1 MNHKIVS
8 TIFLFTFLIGLVFCR
23 QNNDNHHSDKNS
35 EKHTESKVNYMKAA
49 IPAKIFNCMNK
60 LPLMRCM
67 KLLLLAR
74 MESRDLQLHNTGN
87 ASTDF
92 LHHVIES
99 DDTQIPFNYYEVYSS
114 LNETQLSVRLLKS
127 FQKFFEG
134 REIMLHFIPGIVVKV
149 MPSPNNVLQFKLR
162 DSPSYSKNPNEA
174 RGDGDLV
181 GGGGGGGGL
190 LGNKNKKGYA
200 QYFEVGAPVMVFPA
214 ILFSSLLPFMIPAL
228 KMATVFATV
237 INNAALFAGIMYLA
251 RQAAIENEKKQTIYF
266 NPGYNRRESKY

>member
-1 MNHKIVS
+1 MMNQKIVS
-8 TIFLFTFLIGLVFCR
+8 TIFFTFLIGLVFCH
-23 QNNDNHHSDKNS
+23 QNNYHQNKNDKNS
-35 EKHTESKVNYMKAA
+35 AKHTESKVNYMKAA

-60 LPLMRCM
+60 LTLMRCM

-74 MESRDLQLHNTGN
+74 MESRDLELYNTGN
-87 ASTDF
+87 ATTDF
-92 LHHVIES
+92 LNHVIDS
-99 DDTQIPFNYYEVYSS
+99 DDTQIPYNYYEVYSS

-149 MPSPNNVLQFKLR
+149 IPNTNNVLQFKLR
-162 DSPSYSKNPNEA
+162 DSPYSKNPNEA
-174 RGDGDLV
+174 RGDGD
-181 GGGGGGGGL
+181 GIGTGGGGGL
-190 LGNKNKKGYA
+190 LGIKKNKGYG